1 VRLSLG
7 LFAIVLAL
15 GAAACSAPS
24 PSVPTPPPAVA
35 PPQTAAQPVAS
46 SAAGSPVVPSP
57 VAAASGGQLQ
67 RVRIAQSIP
76 ALSFAALMIAR
87 DLKYFEA
94 AGLELQFTELQ
105 SGATAQQAL
114 IGGSVD
120 LTDSASTEIAAGVAN
135 GLPLIAIQN
144 TAMQTL
150 EVCVRK
156 DLLEKAGVTTSSP
169 IQARMAALK
178 GATIGITGPGAVSDR
193 AMRWLLSKY
202 GSLDPNTDT
211 TLVAISA
218 GSMST
223 ALEQNRVQAFLL
235 SPPNCEVINPAIGL
249 VLLKPTEVPEFKNYV
264 HEVLY
269 TSKDWVAKHPD
280 LATRAA
286 TALSR
291 GNNYVIQHPAEAIAL
306 LQKDFASV
314 PPQIIEQSMREV
326 ILPQIPKDGKMT
338 EAMWTATNTVL
349 YESGLIKQPLDIK
362 EGALW
367 TNQYIGDASVP

>member
-1 VRLSLG
+1 MRLVIHL
-7 LFAIVLAL
+7 AVLALTL
-15 GAAACSAPS
+15 GAAACTAT
-24 PSVPTPPPAVA
+24 PTPPPAV
-35 PPQTAAQPVAS
+35 V
-46 SAAGSPVVPSP
+46 SPVVPAP
-57 VAAASGGQLQ
+57 AAAPPGQLQ
-67 RVRIAQSIP
+67 PVRIAQSIP
-76 ALSFAALMIAR
+76 ALSFASLLVAR

-94 AGLELQFTELQ
+94 QGVELQFTELQ

-114 IGGSVD
+114 VGGSVD

-156 DLLEKAGVTTSSP
+156 DLMDKAGVTASSS
-169 IQARMAALK
+169 IQARMAALR

-202 GSLDPNTDT
+202 GSLDPNTDAE
-211 TLVAISA
+211 LVAISA

-223 ALEQNRVQAFLL
+223 ALEQNRIQAFLL
-235 SPPNCEVINPAIGL
+235 SPPNCEVISPAIAV

-269 TSKDWVAKHPD
+269 TSKDWLAKHAD
-280 LATRAA
+280 LATRTA
-286 TALSR
+286 TALSM
-291 GNNYVIQHPAEAIAL
+291 GNNYVLQHPAEAIAL

-314 PPQIIEQSMREV
+314 PPQIVEQSMRDV
-326 ILPQIPKDGKMT
+326 ILPQIPRDGRMN
-338 EAMWTATNTVL
+338 EEMWTATNTVL
-349 YESGLIKQPLDIK
+349 FESGLVKQALDIK

-367 TNQYIGDASVP
+367 TNQFIGNAQVP